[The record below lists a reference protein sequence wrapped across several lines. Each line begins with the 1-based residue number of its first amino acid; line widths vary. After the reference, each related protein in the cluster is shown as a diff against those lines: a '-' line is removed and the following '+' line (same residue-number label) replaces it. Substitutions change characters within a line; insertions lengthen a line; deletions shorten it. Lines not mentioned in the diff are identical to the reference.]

1 VLRDTS
7 AQDRVIQPKHKLK
20 PAWIATAVIATV
32 LVVGLLTT
40 LPALSSLFS
49 ADMTVN
55 QDRLRFAVVE
65 RGNLQRDVSVQG
77 RIVASNSPTL
87 FARSGGIVS
96 LTVKA
101 GDKVEQGQIIASID
115 SPELNSLFSQELA
128 VLEQQKIEVGR
139 YQIQMKTEVLNNQQS
154 IELSAVDLDAA
165 AVNLHRAQ
173 VSIKDSLISQRE
185 FEERTAEHRRYELE
199 HAHAK
204 QQFALIKESMEFELQ
219 SRKSQLARQQYVVND
234 LQRQVEE
241 LQLIAPA
248 SGIIGS
254 VNVRDRDQVQANAP
268 LITLIDL
275 SAFEVEVSIPE
286 NYADDLNV
294 GLTSEITFNGAAYQG
309 EVVAISPEVT
319 NGQVQG
325 RIRFDNTSIANLRQN
340 QRVNA
345 RIFIESR
352 DNVLKVKRGAF
363 VESGGGRLTYLVKGD
378 IAVKHPIQI
387 GARSL
392 SEVEVL
398 SGLSE
403 GDRIVISSLEAI
415 KQQNTIYISQ

>member
-1 VLRDTS
+1 MLRDTS
-7 AQDRVIQPKHKLK
+7 AQDRIIQPKHKFK
-20 PAWIATAVIATV
+20 PAWIAAAIVGGI
-32 LVVGLLTT
+32 LLVGLFTT

-49 ADMTVN
+49 SDMTVN
-55 QDRLRFAVVE
+55 QDRLRFAIVE
-65 RGNLQRDVSVQG
+65 KGNLQRDVSVQG
-77 RIVASNSPTL
+77 RVVASNSPTL
-87 FARSGGIVS
+87 YARSSGIVS

-101 GDKVEQGQIIASID
+101 GDRVEQGQLIASID
-115 SPELNSLFSQELA
+115 SPELNNQYSQELA

-139 YQIQMKTEVLNNQQS
+139 YQIQMKTEVLNNRQS
-154 IELSAVDLDAA
+154 IELSAVNLDAA

-173 VSIKDSLISQRE
+173 VSIKDNLISQRE
-185 FEERTAEHRRYELE
+185 FEERTAEHRRVELE
-199 HAHAK
+199 HQHAK
-204 QQFALIKESMEFELQ
+204 QQFELIKETMEFELQ
-219 SRKSQLARQQYVVND
+219 SRKSQLARQQYVVDD
-234 LQRQVEE
+234 LLRQVKE
-241 LQLIAPA
+241 LQLVAPA

-254 VNVRDRDQVQANAP
+254 VNVRDRDQVQANAA

-275 SAFEVEVSIPE
+275 TAFEVEVSIPE
-286 NYADDLNV
+286 NYADDLDV
-294 GLTSEITFNGAAYQG
+294 GLTSDITFNGEAHQG

-325 RIRFDNTSIANLRQN
+325 RIRFNSAAIANLRQN

-352 DNVLKVKRGAF
+352 NNVLKVKRGAF

-378 IAVKHPIQI
+378 IAVKHQIQI

-398 SGLSE
+398 SGLKV
-403 GDRIVISSLEAI
+403 GDRIVISSLEEI